1 MQATMVKAHN
11 NKDMLGRSAL
21 ISVRQAQ
28 NILHTHL
35 AGIKVATES
44 IPLAEAFD
52 RILAEPVISPVNLPN
67 EARSTMD
74 GFAVRAADTFGASE
88 SMPCYL
94 NIVGEV
100 KMGEA
105 PSGEV
110 RQGSCYRIPTGG
122 LLPCGADGVVMLEQ
136 SIPVDD
142 TLIEIVKGVG
152 SGTNVI
158 ATGEDIG
165 LGEKA
170 LPAGR
175 LLRPQDIG
183 LLAGLGIGC
192 VTVRKRVR
200 VGILATGDEIIAH
213 TEEPKPG
220 QIRNINSLALAGQ
233 VLREGGVYTD
243 YPVVSDR
250 IEVFLPALKQAILE
264 NDIVLFSGGSSV
276 GVRDL
281 GEQVIK
287 ALGPPGILVH
297 GVTLKPGKPVL
308 IGMSNTTPI
317 FGLPGHPVSA
327 MVCFDFFV
335 RPAMESLVGGNKNSE
350 LPIPWV
356 MARLTRNINSA
367 PGRRDVVR
375 VKLVQEDG
383 AWHAEP
389 ILGKSGSISTLSR
402 AHGYFLIEEDSQGLT
417 ENSDLKVYLYT

>member
-1 MQATMVKAHN
+1 MDKAN
-11 NKDMLGRSAL
+11 NVRDMLGRSAL

-28 NILHTHL
+28 DILLGHL
-35 AGIKVATES
+35 AGLKVATES
-44 IPLAEAFD
+44 LDLAEAFD
-52 RILAEPVISPVNLPN
+52 RVLAEPIIAPVDLPA

-74 GFAVRAADTFGASE
+74 GFAVRAGDTFGANQ

-94 NIVGEV
+94 NITGEV

-105 PSGEV
+105 PQGEV
-110 RQGSCYRIPTGG
+110 RQGCCYKIPTGG
-122 LLPCGADGVVMLEQ
+122 LVPFSADGVVMLEQ
-136 SIPVDD
+136 SVPVDG
-142 TLIEIVKGVG
+142 TLIEIVKGIG
-152 SGTNVI
+152 TGTNII
-158 ATGEDIG
+158 AKGEDIG
-165 LGEKA
+165 CGEEA

-183 LLAGLGIGC
+183 LLAGLGIGK

-213 TEEPKPG
+213 TEIPKPG

-233 VLREGGVYTD
+233 VLRAGGVCTD

-250 IEVFLPALKQAILE
+250 LEVFLPAVKQAALE

-281 GEQVIK
+281 GEQVIE

-308 IGMSNTTPI
+308 IGMSDTTPI

-335 RPAMESLVGGNKNSE
+335 RPAMQSLAGELKTPE
-350 LPIPWV
+350 LPTPWV
-356 MARLTRNINSA
+356 MAKLTRNINSA
-367 PGRRDVVR
+367 PSRRDVVR
-375 VKLVQEDG
+375 VKLLQEDG
-383 AWHAEP
+383 AWNAEP

-402 AHGYFLIEEDSQGLT
+402 ADGYFLIEEDSQGVT
-417 ENSDLKVYLYT
+417 ENAAIKVYLYI